1 MSFSLVLAGGG
12 VTGIAW
18 ETGVLLGLRDEGVDL
33 VSRVDRV
40 IGTSAGSV
48 VGAQFL
54 GGPDLEDLFAAQVA
68 DEHHEINPDLDLD
81 LLMRVFGLMVDGG
94 TTTNEQRRHIGELA
108 LGATTVEEST
118 RRRVIEHRLSGVD
131 WPVRDLVVTAIDAHS
146 GEFVTWTKSS
156 GVSLIDAVAS
166 SCAVPGVWP
175 CVTIHGRRYYDGGLR
190 TGANALLATDSAEVV
205 GDRSAHRRPIP
216 CRGCRGRFPAFQR
229 KHGSL
234 HPIRPRDRRGRGG
247 QLTGSRLSPSGRRTT
262 DAVKADGPRHS
273 STDGRG
279 GIVAPTFDHRVSPQ
293 PGSRVTCMGFFE
305 NRRRKAA
312 ERARA
317 AAAQALATGSGR
329 HRPHARGGAR
339 LSQRQDPRTIQRQLR
354 LRLHVEKR

>member
-205 GDRSAHRRPIP
+205 VIAPRIAGPSPAVDAEVDSLRSNGSTVRYIQSDHETAEAVGVNSLDPDFRRP
-216 CRGCRGRFPAFQR
+216 AAE
-229 KHGSL
+229 H
-234 HPIRPRDRRGRGG
+234 
-247 QLTGSRLSPSGRRTT
+247 GRRQ
-262 DAVKADGPRHS
+262 
-273 STDGRG
+273 GR
-279 GIVAPTFDHRVSPQ
+279 
-293 PGSRVTCMGFFE
+293 
-305 NRRRKAA
+305 
-312 ERARA
+312 RA
-317 AAAQALATGSGR
+317 AALF
-329 HRPHARGGAR
+329 H
-339 LSQRQDPRTIQRQLR
+339 
-354 LRLHVEKR
+354 

>member
-205 GDRSAHRRPIP
+205 VIAPRIAGPSPAVDAEVDSLRSNGSTVRYIQSDHETAEAVGVNSLDPDFRRP
-216 CRGCRGRFPAFQR
+216 AAE
-229 KHGSL
+229 H
-234 HPIRPRDRRGRGG
+234 
-247 QLTGSRLSPSGRRTT
+247 GRRQ
-262 DAVKADGPRHS
+262 
-273 STDGRG
+273 GR
-279 GIVAPTFDHRVSPQ
+279 
-293 PGSRVTCMGFFE
+293 
-305 NRRRKAA
+305 
-312 ERARA
+312 RA
-317 AAAQALATGSGR
+317 AAPF
-329 HRPHARGGAR
+329 H
-339 LSQRQDPRTIQRQLR
+339 
-354 LRLHVEKR
+354 

>member
-18 ETGVLLGLRDEGVDL
+18 ETGVLLGLREEGVDL

-205 GDRSAHRRPIP
+205 VIAPHIAGPSPAVDAEVDSLRSNGSTVRYIQSDHETAEAVGVNSLDPDFRRP
-216 CRGCRGRFPAFQR
+216 AAE
-229 KHGSL
+229 H
-234 HPIRPRDRRGRGG
+234 
-247 QLTGSRLSPSGRRTT
+247 GRRQ
-262 DAVKADGPRHS
+262 
-273 STDGRG
+273 GR
-279 GIVAPTFDHRVSPQ
+279 
-293 PGSRVTCMGFFE
+293 
-305 NRRRKAA
+305 
-312 ERARA
+312 RA
-317 AAAQALATGSGR
+317 AALF
-329 HRPHARGGAR
+329 H
-339 LSQRQDPRTIQRQLR
+339 
-354 LRLHVEKR
+354 